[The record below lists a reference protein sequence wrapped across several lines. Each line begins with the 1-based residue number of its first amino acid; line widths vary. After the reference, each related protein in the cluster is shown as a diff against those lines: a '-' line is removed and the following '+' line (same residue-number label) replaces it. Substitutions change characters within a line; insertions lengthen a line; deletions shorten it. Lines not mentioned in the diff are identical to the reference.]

1 MFPKFLGE
9 PASPPDPCLGN
20 RCKHDSKCV
29 ATRNNE
35 YVCKCR
41 PGFRGK
47 YCEQGEEEC
56 KYNRDADSTN
66 SVLVATAAL
75 LEVIGLIKLK

>member
-1 MFPKFLGE
+1 M
-9 PASPPDPCLGN
+9 
-20 RCKHDSKCV
+20 

-35 YVCKCR
+35 YACKCR

-56 KYNRDADSTN
+56 KYSRDADSTN
-66 SVLVATAAL
+66 SMLVVIAAL
-75 LEVIGLIKLK
+75 LKVIGLIILKHIRSCKK